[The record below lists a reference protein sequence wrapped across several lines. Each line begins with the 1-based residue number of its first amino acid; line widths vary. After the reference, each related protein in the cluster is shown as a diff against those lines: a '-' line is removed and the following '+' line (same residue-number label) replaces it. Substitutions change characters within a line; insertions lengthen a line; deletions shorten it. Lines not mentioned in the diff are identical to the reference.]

1 MAIKLVI
8 DSSSD
13 ISKTEAKKLGVTM
26 IPMVIGFGDEEFYDG
41 VTLLPKQFYEKLT
54 TSQLHPKTSQITAFR
69 FEEVFEELTKNGD
82 EVIAI
87 VLSSGLSATYKSA
100 LLAAN
105 NITGK
110 VYVVDSMNATAG
122 ERVLLEYALR
132 LVKKGLSAL
141 EIVDKLN
148 EVKGKIRVFGLLD
161 TLEYLKKGG
170 RISAATAAV
179 GSALSIKPLISVIDG
194 KVEVIGKAIG
204 SKRGELMLQS
214 FVDKTTGIDFNM
226 PYCSVYT
233 GTNDYA
239 VVKFNQGLTSVWDG
253 HKDDVRSFIIG
264 STIGVHVGPGVIG
277 IVYFEK

>member
-41 VTLLPKQFYEKLT
+41 DTLLPKQFYEKLT

-132 LVKKGLSAL
+132 LVKEGLSAL

-233 GTNDYA
+233 GTDDYA

>member
-277 IVYFEK
+277 VVYFEK